1 MILDRMLNG
10 SVTLKKSFSTSGAQ
24 EFLWIIS
31 DRVSAFNNLYEEKKI
46 YMKKMQLCC
55 FILVISK
62 NVGFKWI
69 KSDLMIQQL
78 IVLWLLYLKQ
88 CIGHHGI
95 QEGPLKVTIF
105 LSLVLDSFIFQ
116 WLFYFRLSSKDKQE
130 CKWENSCDSEDEFL
144 DRYGWQTVPDFWHIL
159 LKCSSGHWESLCP
172 FTSK

>member
-62 NVGFKWI
+62 NVGFK
-69 KSDLMIQQL
+69 
-78 IVLWLLYLKQ
+78 
-88 CIGHHGI
+88 
-95 QEGPLKVTIF
+95 
-105 LSLVLDSFIFQ
+105 
-116 WLFYFRLSSKDKQE
+116 
-130 CKWENSCDSEDEFL
+130 
-144 DRYGWQTVPDFWHIL
+144 
-159 LKCSSGHWESLCP
+159 
-172 FTSK
+172 